1 MAEPARPR
9 SGARLGQDGLGG
21 LPAFGATT
29 VVPETA
35 KVQRRLMGGGG
46 ASAGLLQLGSRAL
59 RASLGPSWL
68 DRAWFA
74 LIAMS
79 SQRSRRRWR

>member
-21 LPAFGATT
+21 LPAFGAPT

-46 ASAGLLQLGSRAL
+46 ASAGLLQLGSGAL
-59 RASLGPSWL
+59 WACLGPVGPAW
-68 DRAWFA
+68 AWFA
-74 LIAMS
+74 PFAMS
-79 SQRSRRRWR
+79 GRRPRRRWR